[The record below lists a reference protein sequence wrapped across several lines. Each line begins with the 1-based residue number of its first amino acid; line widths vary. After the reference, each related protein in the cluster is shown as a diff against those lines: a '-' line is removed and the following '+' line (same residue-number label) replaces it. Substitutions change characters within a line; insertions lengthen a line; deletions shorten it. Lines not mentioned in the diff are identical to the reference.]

1 MTQEHRGQC
10 AYCGEPNPYT
20 SLTCNHCYTRLPWA
34 DALTQNSMQNSTT
47 ALASPPTAQWATPQ
61 TPHSTIDPHIQQP
74 LARQARFCS
83 SCGSQHAH
91 GATFCVGCGAPV
103 HGTQM
108 QGAPMHVSP
117 AQSAVPHVQPMT
129 AHVTKKHGLAWLLGG
144 ANDPAHLPQNAAPQ
158 VAGAQMMVPQAMS
171 TQGMPWYGAPQQN
184 VSVNV
189 VTAQK
194 GGGHGWWA
202 RLWLFIFKVSLVLAF
217 LGGVL
222 AAIAS
227 R

>member
-34 DALTQNSMQNSTT
+34 DALTQSSMQNSTT
-47 ALASPPTAQWATPQ
+47 ALASPPTAQWAAPPVSQGTPDAQ
-61 TPHSTIDPHIQQP
+61 AP
-74 LARQARFCS
+74 LTRQARFCS

-91 GATFCVGCGAPV
+91 GAAFCASCGTPV
-103 HGTQM
+103 
-108 QGAPMHVSP
+108 QGSQLQGVPTHVVSP
-117 AQSAVPHVQPMT
+117 TQGVVPHVQPMT
-129 AHVTKKHGLAWLLGG
+129 AHVTKKRGLAWLLGG
-144 ANDPAHLPQNAAPQ
+144 SDPAHLPQNAAAQ
-158 VAGAQMMVPQAMS
+158 MAGARMMAPQAMPP
-171 TQGMPWYGAPQQN
+171 QGMPWYGAPQQN

>member
-1 MTQEHRGQC
+1 
-10 AYCGEPNPYT
+10 
-20 SLTCNHCYTRLPWA
+20 
-34 DALTQNSMQNSTT
+34 
-47 ALASPPTAQWATPQ
+47 
-61 TPHSTIDPHIQQP
+61 
-74 LARQARFCS
+74 
-83 SCGSQHAH
+83 
-91 GATFCVGCGAPV
+91 
-103 HGTQM
+103 M

-171 TQGMPWYGAPQQN
+171 AQGMPWYGAPQQN

-194 GGGHGWWA
+194 GGGHGWWT